1 MAVPTSTA
9 HGADDD
15 GRGERR
21 TVFAA
26 SAPLFSLV
34 ASHVCFLDSF
44 FPIHSPSTARSLAVS
59 SQFFGSIS
67 HALRSASVHEP
78 YGGGGAGG
86 GGETGHHL
94 SIVVVVIV
102 KRSRQKIF

>member
-26 SAPLFSLV
+26 SAPLFSSLV

-67 HALRSASVHEP
+67 HALRSGSVHEP
-78 YGGGGAGG
+78 YGGWGG
-86 GGETGHHL
+86 GGAKT
-94 SIVVVVIV
+94 
-102 KRSRQKIF
+102 